1 MALYYNMQRNPG
13 AFVRHHWLHTKT
25 GDGKEL
31 ITVSGI
37 TAIHVKGQ
45 THQRWYRETVNMNI
59 DLTHMVPDWPLED
72 GSSAKS
78 WIKLTN
84 WVPFV
89 TINAI
94 YDRAHSVDAGFAVDE
109 FSLGVGRPIAGTD
122 IPYDFYLPSMEPAI
136 SNSVDMR
143 LVARIAVRDSDAYLY
158 RIGYHVTLTGEF
170 VQPYPGQLDTGGLG
184 DDYRGRGV

>member
-109 FSLGVGRPIAGTD
+109 FSWSWATYCGNRYPVRFLFAFNGAGY
-122 IPYDFYLPSMEPAI
+122 IKFSGYAIGCPYSC
-136 SNSVDMR
+136 S
-143 LVARIAVRDSDAYLY
+143 
-158 RIGYHVTLTGEF
+158 
-170 VQPYPGQLDTGGLG
+170 
-184 DDYRGRGV
+184 